1 MRYTTEVVNNIKV
14 IKLNSW
20 RDMFI
25 DKIKSIRT
33 KELFLIRL
41 EIVVDSISGFLAW
54 MISTNLILT
63 TFLVFFLT
71 GHEISLARAYAGIQ
85 VFKFLEYPLRWIPE
99 FLSSLLD
106 WAVSLKRIH
115 RFLECSE
122 INPALVNSHD
132 NEIINTDK
140 DIVIESSN
148 FTWGGLKQES
158 EDKKRKKIKRK
169 KRKRRKKRKIT
180 KKSLKSVLKNS
191 YY

>member
-106 WAVSLKRIH
+106 LAVSLKRIH
-115 RFLECSE
+115 KFLECSE

-132 NEIINTDK
+132 NDIISTDK
-140 DIVIESSN
+140 DIPYSTLSSPHLRLVPCEFGRILVDEIFFN
-148 FTWGGLKQES
+148 
-158 EDKKRKKIKRK
+158 KKNLWKIMH
-169 KRKRRKKRKIT
+169 
-180 KKSLKSVLKNS
+180 
-191 YY
+191 